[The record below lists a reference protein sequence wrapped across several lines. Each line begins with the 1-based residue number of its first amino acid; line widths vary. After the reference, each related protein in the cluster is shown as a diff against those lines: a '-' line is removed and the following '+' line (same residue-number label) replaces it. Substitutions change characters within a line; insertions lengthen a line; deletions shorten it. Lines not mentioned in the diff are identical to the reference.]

1 MIYSKRMGGLGN
13 QMYQIATTYATA
25 LDNNTDY
32 AVSKDT
38 NENIRVPTVRTGF
51 NKTFLRN
58 IKTSDLPKK
67 MMMYSERDFNYSP
80 IPKNNNIYLRGY
92 FQSARYFDH
101 HREAILELFYEYY
114 PVVSGYIDRIFD
126 QISTETVVS
135 IHVRRA
141 DYLKLAHTH
150 PVQSI
155 DYYKKALEHIQ
166 KTHPDIYVMIF
177 SDDLEWCKQQ
187 PLFKN
192 LPKKHFMGSHGNAND
207 HEMNS
212 IIDLY
217 CMARC
222 NHNIIC
228 NSSFS
233 WWGSYLNK
241 HSDKIVVAPSK
252 WFAGSGPKVWNTV
265 YHNMT
270 VI

>member
-1 MIYSKRMGGLGN
+1 
-13 QMYQIATTYATA
+13 
-25 LDNNTDY
+25 
-32 AVSKDT
+32 
-38 NENIRVPTVRTGF
+38 
-51 NKTFLRN
+51 
-58 IKTSDLPKK
+58 
-67 MMMYSERDFNYSP
+67 
-80 IPKNNNIYLRGY
+80 
-92 FQSARYFDH
+92 
-101 HREAILELFYEYY
+101 
-114 PVVSGYIDRIFD
+114 
-126 QISTETVVS
+126 
-135 IHVRRA
+135 
-141 DYLKLAHTH
+141 
-150 PVQSI
+150 
-155 DYYKKALEHIQ
+155 
-166 KTHPDIYVMIF
+166 
-177 SDDLEWCKQQ
+177 
-187 PLFKN
+187 
-192 LPKKHFMGSHGNAND
+192 MGSHGNVND